1 MSISLKQKPLAAAIG
16 AAFVTSMTAGMPAIA
31 NADQSPF
38 AATNMSEGYMVLAEK
53 GKEGKCGGSMSKEG
67 AKKMEGK
74 CGGEM
79 KKKEGKCGEGKC
91 GEGKKMEGKTME
103 GKCGEGKKDEKKKE
117 GKCGEG
123 KCGGKK

>member
-53 GKEGKCGGSMSKEG
+53 GKEGKCGGTMSKEG

-74 CGGEM
+74 CGEGKKDE
-79 KKKEGKCGEGKC
+79 KKKEGKC